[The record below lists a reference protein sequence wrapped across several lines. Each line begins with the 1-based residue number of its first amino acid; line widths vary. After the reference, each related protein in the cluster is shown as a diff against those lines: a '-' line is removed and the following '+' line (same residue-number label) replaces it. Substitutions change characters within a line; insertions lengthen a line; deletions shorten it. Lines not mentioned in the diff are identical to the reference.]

1 MVTIRLSR
9 GGARK
14 RPIYNIVVADN
25 RRAPGGRFIERIG
38 FFNPLAGAQEER
50 LRVDRERV
58 SHWISHGAQ
67 PSQRV
72 RQLLKQA
79 A

>member
-14 RPIYNIVVADN
+14 RPFYNIVVADN
-25 RRAPGGRFIERIG
+25 RRAPGGRFIERVG
-38 FFNPLAGAQEER
+38 FFNPLAGDREER
-50 LRVDRERV
+50 LRVDRERI

-72 RQLLKQA
+72 RQLLKRA

>member
-14 RPIYNIVVADN
+14 RPFYNIVVADN

-38 FFNPLAGAQEER
+38 FFNPLAGDQEER

>member
-14 RPIYNIVVADN
+14 RPFYNIVVADN

>member
-14 RPIYNIVVADN
+14 RPFYNIVVADS
-25 RRAPGGRFIERIG
+25 RRAPGGRFIEHIG